1 MQHIGAILFSLAA
14 VVAAVPAG
22 NLPRA
27 ASLDKNAPF
36 QIYAY
41 GDGIGGLP
49 LFSAGGD
56 AYLGDHTKLNDSNA
70 APVTF
75 TPAANNVWQGAPNT
89 TATPGWSNLTFFIPA
104 VGASNHSVGFVNPNS
119 TASDRQTRGFML
131 YGDFVFVEG
140 GSDSLASMWYATPS
154 STDGIYSLKWNETG
168 DSTEDKIVLALKKT
182 VPSTALF
189 PSIHQV

>member
-49 LFSAGGD
+49 LFSAG
-56 AYLGDHTKLNDSNA
+56 
-70 APVTF
+70 V